1 MTRRLDKKT
10 ERGYSRDTIRKRE
23 RCDGMKTVIFD
34 CDSTVGLP
42 GKPMDDAMALFYLL
56 GRPREVK
63 VLGITCTFGNG
74 TAAEVFGSTTALLAE
89 LGLSIPCLKGAEAGA
104 DPRSEAARF
113 IVDAV
118 NKNPGGVTL
127 MAIGSLTNLYG
138 ASLLDPE
145 IFEKTA
151 GIILMGGYTAPLLYH
166 GRHLEELN
174 FSVNPEAAARVLG
187 RGRNI
192 SILTGNNTLEPSY
205 LPLAEFQEKLGDG
218 CISRKCGYRFADK
231 EKRDGEAASYCWDVV
246 ASVYLLH
253 PELFEDCPVDCFIT
267 ERTMHSGWLG
277 VTEAAADTCRLNLPR
292 VRDCGAYRA
301 EMYAGW
307 RDFQEGSA

>member
-1 MTRRLDKKT
+1 M
-10 ERGYSRDTIRKRE
+10 KRI
-23 RCDGMKTVIFD
+23 IFD

-56 GRPREVK
+56 GRPAEAK

-74 TAAEVFGSTTALLAE
+74 TAGEVYGSTRARLDRIGRRDLPLLR
-89 LGLSIPCLKGAEAGA
+89 GAEAGE

-113 IVDAV
+113 IADTLRAH
-118 NKNPGGVTL
+118 PGKITL

-138 ASLLDPE
+138 AYLLDPTV
-145 IFEKTA
+145 FDNAA
-151 GIILMGGYTAPLLYH
+151 GIVLMGGYTAPLLYH

-174 FSVNPEAAARVLG
+174 FSVNPAAAACVLN

-192 SILTGNNTLEPSY
+192 SILTGNNTLAPSY
-205 LPLAEFQEKLGDG
+205 LPLAEFRERLGG
-218 CISRKCGYRFADK
+218 GFIPRLCGYRFADK

-253 PELFEDCPVDCFIT
+253 PELFRDCPTHCFVT
-267 ERTMHSGWLG
+267 ERAMHSGWLG
-277 VTEAAADTCRLNLPR
+277 PAEEAGDTCLLNLPQ
-292 VRDCGAYRA
+292 VLDLNSYRR
-301 EMYAGW
+301 EMYSGW
-307 RDFQEGSA
+307 QDFQREVRP